1 MLLHQHAHR
10 GPGRPQ
16 AAGDPQGEGAVGLGQ
31 EAHVPE
37 GAVDAVVHPVAEGDF
52 QLAGHLDV
60 PADGQQI
67 FGHRLGVGNHVE
79 GLAGLDA
86 AEGAGHHV
94 PGVVAAAP
102 LGVYLTAHRLG
113 HEGRHLIGR
122 QVVELDGLAGGQLH
136 PAHLLPLHHLGQ
148 ELQPLHRQPSAG
160 QTQAEHVFGGVPLGV
175 GAQAAGHA
183 LVVLPVD
190 LPLVEGADGV
200 FEALNF
206 CVENIGPL
214 FVHMVCQ
221 PFPHCDL

>member
-1 MLLHQHAHR
+1 M
-10 GPGRPQ
+10 
-16 AAGDPQGEGAVGLGQ
+16 
-31 EAHVPE
+31 
-37 GAVDAVVHPVAEGDF
+37 DAVVHPVAEGDF

-102 LGVYLTAHRLG
+102 LGVDLTAHRLG
-113 HEGRHLIGR
+113 HEGGHLIGR

-136 PAHLLPLHHLGQ
+136 PAHLLPLHHLG
-148 ELQPLHRQPSAG
+148 EEFQPLQGQPPAG
-160 QTQAEHVFGGVPLGV
+160 QAQAEHVFGGVPLGV

-183 LVVLPVD
+183 LVGLPVD
-190 LPLVEGADGV
+190 LPLVESADGLLKV
-200 FEALNF
+200 LNLSAQG
-206 CVENIGPL
+206 IGPL
-214 FVHMVCQ
+214 LVHMVFQ
-221 PFPHCDL
+221 PFPNLVCDSPGCLRRIID